1 MHRTGSVGKKLER
14 LGTSATCSM
23 ITMSVTASIAVS
35 KIRVIL
41 YQTSIDNQKM
51 VVLGYLIILTN
62 SRL

>member
-1 MHRTGSVGKKLER
+1 
-14 LGTSATCSM
+14 M

-62 SRL
+62 SKL